1 MPWSLDGKLR
11 RSGRLNNWKK
21 GPSRANLIVKV
32 FVEICFTSCRGELSG
47 SFIEGHKDIDHLES
61 SFICRVRAL

>member
-1 MPWSLDGKLR
+1 MGKAETLWAPKQ
-11 RSGRLNNWKK
+11 LEE

-32 FVEICFTSCRGELSG
+32 FVEICFFTSCRGELSG

-61 SFICRVRAL
+61 SSFAG